1 MSCGKRSQPI
11 QAARIASYEAA
22 SSETTSS
29 VTPSG
34 LSIKA
39 AKPVDAYVVL
49 GGKIKT
55 FWFNVASPLLP
66 YHMYR
71 ADVSPG
77 GDTEKIGVYETT
89 RQKRPGAL
97 AYLIVLEQE
106 DGYTSVKT
114 QNRKMPPEAASKL
127 RYDIERRTH
136 GEASWKRD
144 AAAAR

>member
-1 MSCGKRSQPI
+1 
-11 QAARIASYEAA
+11 
-22 SSETTSS
+22 
-29 VTPSG
+29 
-34 LSIKA
+34 
-39 AKPVDAYVVL
+39 
-49 GGKIKT
+49 
-55 FWFNVASPLLP
+55 
-66 YHMYR
+66 MYR

-77 GDTEKIGVYETT
+77 GDTAKIGVYETT

-114 QNRKMPPEAASKL
+114 QNRKMPPEASSKL
-127 RYDIERRTH
+127 RYDIERWTH